1 MTRSLATL
9 GVVIVS
15 ASLAQASEGDRILGQ
30 LGSRL
35 VGRWACTVTAEG
47 RTARFTTTCE
57 WGVGRKSLV
66 MEARVAGAPKAEHTT
81 LIGWNPKE
89 NELVALGFRSD
100 GGATIGRIMRLGRD
114 GKTWLLEAAGATSG
128 GTEGTATAAYTFF
141 GTKTF
146 KMDISNV
153 KIGCKRK
160 GDPPTL
166 YFRRR

>member
-9 GVVIVS
+9 GVVVLS
-15 ASLAQASEGDRILGQ
+15 ASLAQANEGDRILGQ

-35 VGRWACTVTAEG
+35 VGRWTCSVTADG

-66 MEARVAGAPKAEHTT
+66 METRVAGARAGEHTT

-100 GGATIGRIMRLGRD
+100 GAATIGKITRLGRD
-114 GKTWLLEAAGATSG
+114 GKTWLLEAAGANSDG
-128 GTEGTATAAYTFF
+128 AEGTATATYTFF
-141 GTKTF
+141 GTKVF
-146 KMDISNV
+146 KMDIANV
-153 KIGCKRK
+153 KIGCRRK
-160 GDPPTL
+160 DDPPTL
-166 YFRRR
+166 YFKRR